1 MITLFVGALPQ
12 DPKNNAIVV
21 SGCGTSGRLAFMTA
35 VLLHF
40 PSSSCLYSFDVYG
53 KTNVTKFVYMTI
65 KQTVLPLNNIMI
77 SLCNFETV
85 FIILI
90 IIVDVNTATIICV
103 QFVF

>member
-1 MITLFVGALPQ
+1 
-12 DPKNNAIVV
+12 
-21 SGCGTSGRLAFMTA
+21 
-35 VLLHF
+35 
-40 PSSSCLYSFDVYG
+40 
-53 KTNVTKFVYMTI
+53 MTI

-77 SLCNFETV
+77 SLCTFETV